1 MPSFR
6 GIEISIIACSEVRRL
21 PEYPHPD
28 GSSVRLMRVGT
39 GLNDLRNGGRIS
51 PHPFAVSSFSDADPT
66 RQKKVNPRISVYI
79 PSSPG
84 DQFRL
89 RYLINQSSLPSRF
102 VFFKMLI
109 NGHHTVS
116 WGIDTTSCSL
126 GSVTRSL
133 YEPGE
138 SFRDKN
144 GDPVVGIETRY
155 LHFKR
160 DPEKKSGDEEGGL
173 IEVQVFRCRGR
184 KRIAVVLDPYPHRNR
199 DHKGITSSS
208 GGLVDN
214 PQDASFYEYHLED
227 ARDSPY
233 ATFCFH
239 YRSMKYLEQLNIIPQ
254 HETGDRPVSMDQNG
268 ISTPDHQEDIACGS
282 TASSFETRVFDD
294 DIESVGIALSS
305 PPKEGEYS
313 LKSPPQLTPIRPAS
327 MAIEEGRLIQ
337 DEVTSK
343 IPRRPLPEP
352 PQTLSGQVSRESIR
366 SSCPSLTPSLKQYV
380 ESEEFE
386 NEEIQL
392 SVAQP
397 VFIPSA
403 SMQALELGD
412 TNIHD
417 QGDNSFSDYAASPSS
432 TETSQSLELPPS
444 EGYLPTTGSVLE
456 RHLNQFESPITQS
469 SPMTKT
475 KLPTFRPEGALAS
488 EVQLHEASTL
498 KLTEAEWLRQNPS
511 PERRRGNLIQRL
523 WSPRQDKRA
532 GRSSM
537 VELPARKGEAPN
549 LKRSGDEI
557 AARSAHDEGDDE
569 CTDEVP
575 AGNWI

>member
-1 MPSFR
+1 MPFFR
-6 GIEISIIACSEVRRL
+6 GIEISIITSSDVRKL

-39 GLNDLRNGGRIS
+39 GLNDLRNGGRAS
-51 PHPFAVSSFSDADPT
+51 PHSLTVSRFSDADPT

-89 RYLINQSSLPSRF
+89 RYFINQSPLPSRF
-102 VFFKMLI
+102 IFFKMLI

-116 WGIDTTSCSL
+116 WGIDASSCSL

-138 SFRDKN
+138 RFRDKN

-155 LHFKR
+155 LRFVGQ
-160 DPEKKSGDEEGGL
+160 PERKPGDEDGGL

-184 KRIAVVLDPYPHRNR
+184 KRIAVVLDPCPSRNR
-199 DHKGITSSS
+199 ERRGITLSS
-208 GGLVDN
+208 GGLVDD

-239 YRSMKYLEQLNIIPQ
+239 YRPTKCLEQLNIIPSQ
-254 HETGDRPVSMDQNG
+254 ETKNRPVSMNQNSVSVPNYQEN
-268 ISTPDHQEDIACGS
+268 ISRVN
-282 TASSFETRVFDD
+282 SSLDGRVLDD
-294 DIESVGIALSS
+294 SIEPVGVALSS
-305 PPKEGEYS
+305 PDKVGEYS
-313 LKSPPQLTPIRPAS
+313 SKRSTQILPIPLAS
-327 MAIEEGRLIQ
+327 LAIEGYGQSREEIMGKMGQ
-337 DEVTSK
+337 
-343 IPRRPLPEP
+343 RPLPEP
-352 PQTLSGQVSRESIR
+352 PHILSGQVSRESIR
-366 SSCPSLTPSLKQYV
+366 SSCPSLTPSLKQYA

-386 NEEIQL
+386 KEEVQL
-392 SVAQP
+392 SMAQP
-397 VFIPSA
+397 VFIPSG

-412 TNIHD
+412 LNIHD
-417 QGDNSFSDYAASPSS
+417 QGDNSFSDYAVSPSS
-432 TETSQSLELPPS
+432 TETSHSPKLPPP

-456 RHLNQFESPITQS
+456 RQLNQFDSPVSHSQ
-469 SPMTKT
+469 
-475 KLPTFRPEGALAS
+475 PTANIRWPIPQPEGAVGLVGDVHS
-488 EVQLHEASTL
+488 HEVSTL
-498 KLTEAEWLRQNPS
+498 TMTEAEWLRQSPS
-511 PERRRGNLIQRL
+511 PQRRRGNAIERL
-523 WSPRQDKRA
+523 WSPRPGKRS

-537 VELPARKGEAPN
+537 VELPTCRCEATN
-549 LKRSGDEI
+549 LERPDDEI
-557 AARSAHDEGDDE
+557 GARSAQVEGNDDY
-569 CTDEVP
+569 TDEVP